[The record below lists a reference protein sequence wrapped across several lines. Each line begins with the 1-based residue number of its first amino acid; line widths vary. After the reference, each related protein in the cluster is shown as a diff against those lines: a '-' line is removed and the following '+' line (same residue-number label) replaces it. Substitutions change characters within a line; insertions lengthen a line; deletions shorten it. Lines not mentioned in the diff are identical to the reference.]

1 MAMDAQGAAKA
12 RPYVELAKGT
22 FQTVVDAENIL
33 GGMYGFRAIPNGY
46 LIDENGVVKYEKL
59 GGFDIRKPET
69 AAIVNRWAEGEDLA
83 AQQDPK
89 AETKDGPSAEAIA
102 LFQKGLE
109 LYKADSIDKA
119 MVLWRQGFALDPDNY
134 IIRKQI
140 WAVEN
145 PDRFYA
151 GDVDYDWQREQTAK
165 GQ

>member
-1 MAMDAQGAAKA
+1 MDAQGAAKA

-22 FQTVVDAENIL
+22 FQTVVDAENML

-46 LIDENGVVKYEKL
+46 LIDENGVVQYQKL

-69 AAIVNRWAEGEDLA
+69 AAVVERWAEGADVA
-83 AQQDPK
+83 APEDPK
-89 AETKDGPSAEAIA
+89 AAKDGPSAEAIA
-102 LFQKGLE
+102 LFQRGLE
-109 LYKADSIDKA
+109 LYREDSVDEA
-119 MVLWRQGFALDPDNY
+119 MALWRQGLALDPDNY

>member
-1 MAMDAQGAAKA
+1 MDAQGAAKA
-12 RPYVELAKGT
+12 RPYVELANGT

-33 GGMYGFRAIPNGY
+33 GEMYGFRAIPNGY
-46 LIDENGVVKYEKL
+46 LIDENGVVQYLKL

-69 AAIVNRWAEGEDLA
+69 AAIVEQWANGGDVSVPE
-83 AQQDPK
+83 DPK
-89 AETKDGPSAEAIA
+89 AEVKDGPSSEAIA
-102 LFQKGLE
+102 LFQQGLE
-109 LYKADSIDKA
+109 LYRKESIDEA
-119 MVLWRQGFALDPDNY
+119 MALWRQGLALDPDNY

-151 GDVDYDWQREQTAK
+151 GEVDYDWQREQTAK

>member
-1 MAMDAQGAAKA
+1 MDAQGTAKA
-12 RPYVELAKGT
+12 RPYVELARGT
-22 FQTVVDAENIL
+22 FQTVVDAENLL

-46 LIDENGVVKYEKL
+46 LIDENAVVQYLRL

-69 AAIVNRWAEGEDLA
+69 AGIVKRWAEGADVAAPEDTKDA
-83 AQQDPK
+83 P
-89 AETKDGPSAEAIA
+89 KDGPSAEAIA
-102 LFQKGLE
+102 LFQRGLE
-109 LYKADSIDKA
+109 LYREDSVDEA
-119 MVLWRQGFALDPDNY
+119 MALWRQGLALDPGNY

-145 PDRFYA
+145 PDKFYA

>member
-1 MAMDAQGAAKA
+1 MDAQGAAKA

-22 FQTVVDAENIL
+22 FQTVVDAENML

-46 LIDENGVVKYEKL
+46 LIEEEGVVQYQKL

-69 AAIVNRWAEGEDLA
+69 TAIVERWAEGADVSVPE
-83 AQQDPK
+83 DPK
-89 AETKDGPSAEAIA
+89 AEAKDGPSSEAIA
-102 LFQKGLE
+102 LFQQGLE
-109 LYKADSIDKA
+109 LYRKQSVDEA
-119 MVLWRQGFALDPDNY
+119 MALWRQGLALDPYNY

-145 PDRFYA
+145 PDRFYE

-165 GQ
+165 GH

>member
-1 MAMDAQGAAKA
+1 MDAQGAGKA

-22 FQTVVDAENIL
+22 FQTVVDAENML

-46 LIDENGVVKYEKL
+46 LIDENGVVQYLRL

-69 AAIVNRWAEGEDLA
+69 GAIVKQWADGADVSVPE
-83 AQQDPK
+83 DPK
-89 AETKDGPSAEAIA
+89 AAKDGPSSEAIA
-102 LFQKGLE
+102 LFQRGLE
-109 LYKADSIDKA
+109 LYREDSVDEA
-119 MVLWRQGFALDPDNY
+119 MALWRQSLALDPDNY

>member
-1 MAMDAQGAAKA
+1 MDAQGAAKA
-12 RPYVELAKGT
+12 RPYVELANGT
-22 FQTVVDAENIL
+22 FQTVVDAENVL
-33 GGMYGFRAIPNGY
+33 GGKYGFRAIPNGY
-46 LIDENGVVKYEKL
+46 LIDENGVVQYQKL

-69 AAIVNRWAEGEDLA
+69 AAIVERWAEGADVSVPE
-83 AQQDPK
+83 DPK
-89 AETKDGPSAEAIA
+89 TTTDGPSSEAIA
-102 LFQKGLE
+102 LFQQGLE
-109 LYKADSIDKA
+109 LYRKESVDEA
-119 MVLWRQGFALDPDNY
+119 MALWRQGLALDPDNY